1 DVRGSVGTR
10 ELKVGELVIDA
21 TARKLTVLRREL
33 GDLSVDATL
42 QVRGQLATPAIHGDV
57 TVNGGTLRVDSILER
72 TLFRPYSTGQTP
84 LPEVDA
90 LAALNPWDRLSMN
103 VTLHVPENLRLTGE
117 NVQVSPGTPIGLGNA
132 NLRVGGDL
140 YLYKESG
147 HSLWITGSLD
157 SI

>member
-1 DVRGSVGTR
+1 
-10 ELKVGELVIDA
+10 
-21 TARKLTVLRREL
+21 
-33 GDLSVDATL
+33 
-42 QVRGQLATPAIHGDV
+42 V

-72 TLFRPYSTGQTP
+72 TLFRPYSTEETP

-132 NLRVGGDL
+132 NLRVGADL

-157 SI
+157 SIRGTYTFQGRTFEVDERSSINFPGDLKPELDLSVTRLISGVETRVSLTGSLDNPQ